1 MLAMSATI
9 ANSFQI
15 VTFEA
20 ILTSVVALKNKQNKL
35 KHKENHTL
43 KIKPDNKKRLKT

>member
-20 ILTSVVALKNKQNKL
+20 ILTSVVALKNKQNKTQG
-35 KHKENHTL
+35 KPYFEN
-43 KIKPDNKKRLKT
+43 KAR